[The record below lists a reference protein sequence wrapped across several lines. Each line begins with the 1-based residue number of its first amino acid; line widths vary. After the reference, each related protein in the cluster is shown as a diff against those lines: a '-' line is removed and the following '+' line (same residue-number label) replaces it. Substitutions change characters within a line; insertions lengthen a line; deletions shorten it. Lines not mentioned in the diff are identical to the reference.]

1 MKKILI
7 IIFFCVF
14 LCGCQN
20 KTPQDAV
27 KNYLE
32 QYRNFTKEV
41 TNNLKEKIDTLKLT
55 TEEKSESFLAMKK
68 QFVYLKYKIRNT
80 NYQGDEAIVTAD
92 VNVFDYRNYNKE
104 PKRITYTLE
113 FHCYYEND
121 TWLIYE
127 PEEETIAKIYGL
139 YDCKA

>member
-1 MKKILI
+1 
-7 IIFFCVF
+7 
-14 LCGCQN
+14 
-20 KTPQDAV
+20 
-27 KNYLE
+27 
-32 QYRNFTKEV
+32 
-41 TNNLKEKIDTLKLT
+41 
-55 TEEKSESFLAMKK
+55 MKK
-68 QFVYLKYKIRNT
+68 QFVSLKYKIRNT

-139 YDCKA
+139 YNSKT